1 MGGDRLRWISL
12 QPSPLGKGDRLR
24 WMRGLVAFPFGE
36 GAPLAVD
43 IFTAFPVG
51 EGGPLAVDEEC
62 LCQPLPSPRL
72 RRPSPKGGL
81 NSSVFLPTRLEL
93 TEHLCY
99 SIPACF
105 NSQISTLTNRFLH
118 SNRPPAPSKNS
129 VNTVKSVKTS
139 IRSINR
145 SFPMEHCAPPR
156 MPQTR
161 VRVR

>member
-1 MGGDRLRWISL
+1 ME
-12 QPSPLGKGDRLR
+12 DRLR

-36 GAPLAVD
+36 GGPLAVD

-105 NSQISTLTNRFLH
+105 NSQISTLTNRFFR
-118 SNRPPAPSKNS
+118 SIGPPALSKNTGNS
-129 VNTVKSVKTS
+129 GNSGKTS
-139 IRSINR
+139 TRSTAEPSPTAKTTTPGAVGLSKGEMI
-145 SFPMEHCAPPR
+145 FTE
-156 MPQTR
+156 T
-161 VRVR
+161 

>member
-1 MGGDRLRWISL
+1 VDIFT
-12 QPSPLGKGDRLR
+12 
-24 WMRGLVAFPFGE
+24 AFPIGE
-36 GAPLAVD
+36 GGPLAVDEGDVVGGGPLAVD

-105 NSQISTLTNRFLH
+105 NSQI
-118 SNRPPAPSKNS
+118 AP
-129 VNTVKSVKTS
+129 
-139 IRSINR
+139 
-145 SFPMEHCAPPR
+145 
-156 MPQTR
+156 
-161 VRVR
+161 